1 MLAVE
6 KLPTVQPARVNGT
19 QGAGVM
25 PPPAYAID
33 GVVSTGFGTGG
44 SGVGFVSMIGDVQYV
59 NEVAGSVEPSGLYT
73 LYEFVSG

>member
-6 KLPTVQPARVNGT
+6 KSPTVQPARVNGT

-44 SGVGFVSMIGDVQYV
+44 VVFVSMIGDVQYV
-59 NEVAGSVEPSGLYT
+59 NEVAGSVVPFGL
-73 LYEFVSG
+73 